1 MEQVLPV
8 SRRVRAPV
16 AAPAAKRLLP
26 VWWPIAP
33 FPGMLFLWLMGLN
46 YLIWPLIGLCLLIG
60 LFVRG
65 DIRVPPRFGLWM
77 VFLAFVLISA
87 TRLTAPDR
95 AMSYGYRFSMY
106 FSATMLLLYL
116 YNTPR
121 SVLPLRTI
129 VNFVALGW
137 CMVVMGGL
145 LGLIAPKVELVS
157 PMELL
162 LPTAI
167 VEIPLVRDMVSPAFA
182 KEAAFVGLGIHRTQ
196 APFPY
201 PNAWGSNFVLLT
213 PFALWSFLVTC
224 RRSWRPVLGALM
236 VFSIV
241 PFFFSLDRGAWLA
254 LAVGLLYGGLRLALA
269 LDIRTIKWFGLGAVV
284 LALLLVFTP
293 LKNVLITRVDKN
305 YSDKGRIG
313 RNLVA
318 LELAQQSP
326 LLGYGAPQAAED
338 NPANAAVGTHGQL
351 WLVMISNGIPALL
364 MYMGWLMYL
373 AARSG
378 GRLRTARDIRFWP
391 HLTILM
397 AIFMS
402 PYYELLPL
410 QIHTIMVAAA
420 IIARDGLPSVR
431 PGWLASTPEFGS
443 PAPVEIA

>member
-1 MEQVLPV
+1 MEEVLPV
-8 SRRVRAPV
+8 TGRVPSPL
-16 AAPAAKRLLP
+16 AAPAVKRLLP
-26 VWWPIAP
+26 VWWPLAP
-33 FPGMLFLWLMGLN
+33 FPGLLVLWLMGLA
-46 YLIWPLIGLCLLIG
+46 YLIWPLIGVSLLIG

-65 DIRVPPRFGLWM
+65 DVRVPPRFGLWM
-77 VFLAFVLISA
+77 VFLGFVLISA
-87 TRLTAPDR
+87 TQLTATDR

-106 FSATMLLLYL
+106 FSATMLLLYV

-129 VNFVALGW
+129 VNLVAIGW

-145 LGLIAPKVELVS
+145 LGLVAPKVELVS

-162 LPTAI
+162 LPKAI
-167 VEIPLVRDMVSPAFA
+167 AEIPLVRDMVSPAFA
-182 KEAAFVGLGIHRTQ
+182 KETAFVGLGIHRTQ

-224 RRSWRPVLGALM
+224 RRSWRPVLGAFLL
-236 VFSIV
+236 FSII

-254 LAVGLLYGGLRLALA
+254 LALGLLYGGLRLALA
-269 LDIRTIKWFGLGAVV
+269 LDVRTIRWFALGAVV

-293 LKNVLITRVDKN
+293 LKNVLVTRVDKN
-305 YSDKGRIG
+305 YSDQGRIG

-318 LELAQQSP
+318 IEIARQSP
-326 LLGYGAPQAAED
+326 LLGYGAPQATED

-351 WLVMISNGIPALL
+351 WLVMVSNGIPALL
-364 MYMGWLMYL
+364 MYMGWLFYL
-373 AARSG
+373 LIRSG
-378 GRLRTARDIRFWP
+378 RHLRTARDVRFWP

-397 AIFMS
+397 AIIMS

-420 IIARDGLPSVR
+420 IILRDGLPTTR
-431 PGWLASTPEFGS
+431 PGWLSSTPEVGRRV
-443 PAPVEIA
+443 PQGVA